1 MSKIAIVTGANR
13 GLGFETCRQLA
24 QQGFKVWLGARNEE
38 KGEKAAGKLLEEG
51 GDVHYIFLDVAQP
64 DKIGQVKDQIIEQ
77 DGKIDVL
84 INNAGIFSDK
94 KSSILE
100 IDTVTFED
108 IYLTNYFGPYF
119 MMSTLMPVMVENN
132 YGRIVNL
139 AAEMGVNKAMDAPM
153 AGAYKAS
160 KYGLNGLT
168 RLFAG
173 AARRKN
179 IKVNSVSPCWVK
191 TDLGGEKAKREPEQA
206 MEGILW
212 LAQLEED
219 GPNGKFFRDREELE
233 F

>member
-1 MSKIAIVTGANR
+1 MSKNAIVTGGNR
-13 GLGFETCRQLA
+13 GLGFEACRQLA
-24 QQGFKVWLGARNEE
+24 QQGFKVWLGARNED
-38 KGEKAAGKLLEEG
+38 KGKRAAGKLQEEG
-51 GDVHYIFLDVAQP
+51 LDVHYIFLDVAQP

-84 INNAGIFSDK
+84 INNAGIFPDK

-108 IYLTNYFGPYF
+108 IHLTNYFGPYF
-119 MMSTLMPVMVENN
+119 MMSTVMPVMIENN

-179 IKVNSVSPCWVK
+179 IKVNSVSPGWVK

-212 LAQLEED
+212 LAQLAED